1 MCFFNI
7 HLISGCDDVS
17 YTEKMDVL
25 DLIIEA
31 LKEHEKVLDEISH
44 RLESCLGE
52 EMGGKLLALKE
63 ISEQDK
69 LNSWR

>member
-1 MCFFNI
+1 
-7 HLISGCDDVS
+7 
-17 YTEKMDVL
+17 MDVL

-31 LKEHEKVLDEISH
+31 LKEHEKALDEISH

-52 EMGGKLLALKE
+52 GMGGKLLALKE

>member
-1 MCFFNI
+1 M
-7 HLISGCDDVS
+7 S

-31 LKEHEKVLDEISH
+31 LKEHEKALDEISH
-44 RLESCLGE
+44 RLESCFGE
-52 EMGGKLLALKE
+52 GMGGKLLGLKE
-63 ISEQDK
+63 INEQEK